1 MLFDGCIMGVSEVGF
16 SQLYDD
22 GEIFPIFVCV
32 LTSIVYPIILE
43 VKLFRLISYVFVN
56 VL

>member
-1 MLFDGCIMGVSEVGF
+1 MLFDGCIMGVSEVDF
-16 SQLYDD
+16 SQLYDY
-22 GEIFPIFVCV
+22 GEIFPTFISA

-43 VKLFRLISYVFVN
+43 VKLFRVVSYVFVN